1 MNIRDLTR
9 TDVEAMWAINEEG
22 LPGTGQVSQDELVS
36 LLNLASLSLG
46 AFEDERMLGFV
57 ICLPPRTSYGSL
69 NYAWFNQRYDA
80 FLYVDRIAVAAN
92 QRDRGVG
99 SALYERVVACANEHT
114 VPVAAE
120 VNRRPPNP
128 GSMRF
133 HHRFKFVEVGT
144 LDHGANKSV
153 TMLLRTE
160 A

>member
-1 MNIRDLTR
+1 MNIRDLTH
-9 TDVEAMWAINEEG
+9 TDVEAMWVINEEG
-22 LPGTGQVSQDELVS
+22 LPGTGQVSPAELTA
-36 LLNLASLSLG
+36 LLDLASFAVG
-46 AFEDERMLGFV
+46 AFENELMLGFV
-57 ICLPPRTSYGSL
+57 ICLPPRTAYGSL

-99 SALYERVVACANEHT
+99 SALYERVVATAKEHT

-120 VNRRPPNP
+120 VNRLPPNP

-133 HHRFKFVEVGT
+133 HHRFNFVEVGT

>member
-1 MNIRDLTR
+1 MNIRNLTH
-9 TDVEAMWAINEEG
+9 TDVEAMWVINEEG
-22 LPGTGQVSQDELVS
+22 LPGTGQVSPAELTA
-36 LLNLASLSLG
+36 LLDLASFAVG
-46 AFEDERMLGFV
+46 AFENDLMLGFV

-99 SALYERVVACANEHT
+99 SALYERVVATAKEHT

-120 VNRRPPNP
+120 VNRLPPNP

-133 HHRFKFVEVGT
+133 HHRFNFAEVGT

-160 A
+160 E

>member
-1 MNIRDLTR
+1 MNIRNLTH
-9 TDVEAMWAINEEG
+9 TDVEAMWVINEEG

-46 AFEDERMLGFV
+46 AFENDLMLGFV
-57 ICLPPRTSYGSL
+57 MCLPPRTSYGSL

-99 SALYERVVACANEHT
+99 SALYERVVATAKEHT

-120 VNRRPPNP
+120 VNRLPPNP

-133 HHRFKFVEVGT
+133 HHRFNFVEVGT